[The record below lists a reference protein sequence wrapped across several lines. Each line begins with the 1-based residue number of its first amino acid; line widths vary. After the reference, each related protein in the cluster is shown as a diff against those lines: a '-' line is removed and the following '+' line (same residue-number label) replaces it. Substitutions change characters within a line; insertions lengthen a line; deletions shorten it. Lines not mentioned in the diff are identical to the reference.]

1 MIYGLFQSAQG
12 AAAQSARIDV
22 IANNLANASTGA
34 FKRQLA
40 IFRER
45 APFDVV
51 NDISSEVPGNLNASS
66 GGVELEQVATD
77 FSDGPL
83 TKTGGTFDIALS
95 GPGFFRVSDGQQDLL
110 TRNGQLTRNNDGDL
124 VMSDTGLRVMGTD
137 GTPIRGIAE
146 IGAVEIASDGTIR
159 QISSDGG
166 RTLIGRL
173 DLVNP
178 RSTDSLVH
186 MGNGLYQTQG
196 PVDAAPGVAVRQGY
210 LEGSGTNSVAEMMQ
224 MIQASRAFE
233 MNLNVMKFQDEALGQ
248 LLQSVARA

>member
-12 AAAQSARIDV
+12 AAAQSARLDA

-40 IFRER
+40 VFRER

-51 NDISSEVPGNLNASS
+51 NGVSREVPGNLNASS
-66 GGVELEQVATD
+66 GGVELEQMATD

-83 TKTGGTFDIALS
+83 QKTGGPFDIALS
-95 GPGFFRVSDGQQDLL
+95 GPGFFRVTDGQQELL
-110 TRNGQLTRNNDGDL
+110 TRNGRLTRNNNGDL
-124 VMSDTGLRVMGTD
+124 VMSDTGLAVLGTD

-146 IGAVEIASDGTIR
+146 TGAVEVSSDGTMR
-159 QISSDGG
+159 QLAPDGS
-166 RTLIGRL
+166 RTLVGRL
-173 DLVNP
+173 DLVIP
-178 RSTDSLVH
+178 QSVDSLVR
-186 MGNGLYQTQG
+186 MGNGLYSAEG
-196 PVDAAPGVAVRQGY
+196 PVDAAPDVKVHQGY
-210 LEGSGTNSVAEMMQ
+210 LEGSGTNSVTEMMQ
-224 MIQASRAFE
+224 MIEASRAFE

>member
-12 AAAQSARIDV
+12 AAAQSARLDV
-22 IANNLANASTGA
+22 IANNLANASTSA

-40 IFRER
+40 VFRER

-51 NDISSEVPGNLNASS
+51 NGVSREVPGNLNDSS
-66 GGVELEQVATD
+66 GGVELDRVAID

-83 TKTGGTFDIALS
+83 SKTGGPFDIALS
-95 GPGFFRVSDGQQDLL
+95 GPGFFRVSDGQRELL
-110 TRNGQLTRNNDGDL
+110 TRNGRLTRNSNGDL
-124 VMSDTGLRVMGTD
+124 VMSDTGMRVIGTD

-146 IGAVEIASDGTIR
+146 VGAVDIGADGTIR
-159 QISSDGG
+159 QTASDGS
-166 RTLIGRL
+166 RTLIGHL

-178 RSTDSLVH
+178 LSTDSLVP
-186 MGNGLYQTQG
+186 MGNGVYRAEG
-196 PVDAAPGVAVRQGY
+196 PVESTADVKVHQGY

-224 MIQASRAFE
+224 MIQTSRAFE

>member
-12 AAAQSARIDV
+12 AAAQSARLDV
-22 IANNLANASTGA
+22 IANNLANASTSA

-45 APFDVV
+45 SPFDVV
-51 NDISSEVPGNLNASS
+51 NGVSSEVPGNLNDSS

-83 TKTGGTFDIALS
+83 TKTGGTFDIALH
-95 GPGFFRVSDGQQDLL
+95 GPGFFRVTDGQQDLL
-110 TRNGQLTRNNDGDL
+110 TRNGRLTRNNNGDL

-146 IGAVEIASDGTIR
+146 TGAVEITSDGTLRQIASDG
-159 QISSDGG
+159 S

-178 RSTDSLVH
+178 QSPDSLLH
-186 MGNGLYQTQG
+186 MGNGLYRAEG
-196 PVDAAPGVAVRQGY
+196 SVDSASAVTVHQGY

-224 MIQASRAFE
+224 MIAASRAFE
-233 MNLNVMKFQDEALGQ
+233 MNLNVMKFQDETLGQ